1 MTSRLLRAKVVMLG
15 APGVGKTSLVQR
27 YVHSRF
33 SDEYLSTLGVK
44 VDRKSVEVDDTTVAM
59 LLWDVHGETEGLD
72 VPTSYLKGATAAITV
87 VDASRPETI
96 DKAAELAA
104 RVVDASPHVTVHRV
118 ANKSDLTVDW
128 ADIESRMS
136 AAGSAS
142 FARTSAKDG
151 DGVEALFEA
160 VASGI
165 VAAAN

>member
-44 VDRKSVEVDDTTVAM
+44 VDRKSVEVNDTTVAM

-118 ANKSDLTVDW
+118 ANKSDLAIEW
-128 ADIESRMS
+128 ADIESRM
-136 AAGSAS
+136 AAAANGS
-142 FARTSAKDG
+142 FMRTSAKDG
-151 DGVEALFEA
+151 DGVEALFQA
-160 VASGI
+160 VASA
-165 VAAAN
+165 VVDAAG